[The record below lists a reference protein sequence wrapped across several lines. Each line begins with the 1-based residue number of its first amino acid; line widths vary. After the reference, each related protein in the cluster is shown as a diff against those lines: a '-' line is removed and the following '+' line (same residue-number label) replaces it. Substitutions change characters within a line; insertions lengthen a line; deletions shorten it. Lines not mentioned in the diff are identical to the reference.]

1 MTLHPLPDV
10 RHPRRLIALDGVHN
24 FRDLG
29 GYPTADGRTT
39 RWGRLYRA
47 DGLFRLTTADV
58 EALRPLGLRTVVDLR
73 THEEL
78 ELRGRFPVE
87 AHPVAF
93 HHIPVLD
100 TTWAHPDERI
110 DDVAEFLCGKYQ
122 EMLTDA
128 PHRFAE
134 ALDLMGAA
142 DALPAVFH
150 CAAGKDRTGVTA
162 MLVLGS
168 LGVPREYIAADY
180 QLTAEAMDRMLAW
193 AQRQRVNSSETTFSA
208 KGLTTSFHLKFADRR
223 NTRATIR
230 SVSDR
235 SIPHRVLRHV
245 ALDSRYRAR
254 PTHHRFDTSGAGCR
268 DGVSAPAWP
277 DTDGCGAGAPSGAA
291 DGAESAPAGAFHA
304 PGGGL

>member
-100 TTWAHPDERI
+100 TTWAHPDEHI

-134 ALDLMGAA
+134 ALDLLGAA

-150 CAAGKDRTGVTA
+150 CAVGKDRTGVTA

-180 QLTAEAMDRMLAW
+180 ELTSEAMHRMQAW
-193 AQRQRVNSSETTFSA
+193 AQRQMPELFARMAEMPEAFRGAMAEAMFRLVDRIEAEHGSVRSYALAIGVQPAT
-208 KGLTTSFHLKFADRR
+208 LT
-223 NTRATIR
+223 
-230 SVSDR
+230 
-235 SIPHRVLRHV
+235 
-245 ALDSRYRAR
+245 
-254 PTHHRFDTSGAGCR
+254 RFE
-268 DGVSAPAWP
+268 
-277 DTDGCGAGAPSGAA
+277 
-291 DGAESAPAGAFHA
+291 AE
-304 PGGGL
+304 LLE